1 MIRSSILVR
10 EPCGGAKEEKR
21 RTRRQHLAGKRQALR
36 AREGGRGGRGRSARA
51 ALPRRA
57 TRAVPRDTPDRE
69 RLRENPGRDRG
80 LRRVEA
86 RRATDLEGVRF
97 LGGGVVP
104 ARLGE
109 HLGASDEFHGVRG
122 GGLDESE
129 ALEIGGG
136 GDGGHGDVRAVE
148 GTRGVPALRGRWR
161 LVERVR
167 EKTRRPRN
175 VVARNERRQKRQI
188 GRKIHVAD
196 DACYRL

>member
-1 MIRSSILVR
+1 MSGSPVVAR
-10 EPCGGAKEEKR
+10 KEQKR
-21 RTRRQHLAGKRQALR
+21 RTRRQHLAGKPRALR
-36 AREGGRGGRGRSARA
+36 AREEATRRPRGERAGGACA
-51 ALPRRA
+51 RA
-57 TRAVPRDTPDRE
+57 TRVVPRLPPDRA
-69 RLRENPGRDRG
+69 RMRESPESERG
-80 LRRVEA
+80 LRRVEP
-86 RRATDLEGVRF
+86 RPATDLEGVRF